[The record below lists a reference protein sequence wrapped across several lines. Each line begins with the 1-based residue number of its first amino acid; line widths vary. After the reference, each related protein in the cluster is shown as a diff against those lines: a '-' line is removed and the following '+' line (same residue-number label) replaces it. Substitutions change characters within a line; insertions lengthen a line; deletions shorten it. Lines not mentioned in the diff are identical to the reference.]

1 MDPNRPACHWICE
14 CGERCEFASGKWRW
28 NGEAWEHHHGYP
40 IGHVQAV
47 YSPWEVPN
55 RTEEQHR
62 ILNANLDQVEWPSNT
77 SSEQQK

>member
-47 YSPWEVPN
+47 Y
-55 RTEEQHR
+55 R